1 MTETQ
6 ERFLRTVLSRVPLD
20 SVVELHLFPPIRRG
34 TLETGVA
41 VIATVLP
48 PAPVALLME
57 ADTEEATAVSSELT
71 PDDDSPYR
79 DEVEDEPT
87 AADAAAADD
96 APESLAAAADD
107 APGSHVVVDA
117 VEASDADHDAD
128 HDAVV
133 THDAVVNDD
142 AVADD
147 ESSSHEEE
155 AVINAGALHDEAVT
169 EDESSSNDE
178 EAVIDAGALNDNGEE
193 IDAAASV
200 MIPSPRMRILTAA
213 YRHTIKGIDR
223 GKWSVDVQEEADA
236 PLDAVEAVLR
246 GVRHRSTEPAD
257 PEQVSHDALAAL
269 VTPSIVA
276 PAAA

>member
-48 PAPVALLME
+48 PAPVAMLME
-57 ADTEEATAVSSELT
+57 EEISADTPAEMSSAEDGDDGDSAVLDSDAACANDEGAVLDSDAAEIEMTDDAIDEPRTASAVQSE
-71 PDDDSPYR
+71 PAVDDDSPYL
-79 DEVEDEPT
+79 DEPE
-87 AADAAAADD
+87 AAAASAAHDADAANEADMTEAADD
-96 APESLAAAADD
+96 
-107 APGSHVVVDA
+107 V
-117 VEASDADHDAD
+117 
-128 HDAVV
+128 
-133 THDAVVNDD
+133 DD
-142 AVADD
+142 AVDTVAPL
-147 ESSSHEEE
+147 
-155 AVINAGALHDEAVT
+155 A
-169 EDESSSNDE
+169 
-178 EAVIDAGALNDNGEE
+178 
-193 IDAAASV
+193 
-200 MIPSPRMRILTAA
+200 IPSPRMRILTAA

-257 PEQVSHDALAAL
+257 PEQVSHEALTAL
-269 VTPSIVA
+269 VAPPLVA
-276 PAAA
+276 PVAA

>member
-48 PAPVALLME
+48 PAPVALVMDAEAPVDTAEGISASDAGTDGDDAMLDSDAAEME
-57 ADTEEATAVSSELT
+57 MTDDSIDEPPPATAAAAESAS
-71 PDDDSPYR
+71 DDDSPYLN
-79 DEVEDEPT
+79 EPEAAAAAHEEDEP
-87 AADAAAADD
+87 D
-96 APESLAAAADD
+96 
-107 APGSHVVVDA
+107 
-117 VEASDADHDAD
+117 EAHDAG
-128 HDAVV
+128 DAID
-133 THDAVVNDD
+133 T
-142 AVADD
+142 VAPL
-147 ESSSHEEE
+147 
-155 AVINAGALHDEAVT
+155 A
-169 EDESSSNDE
+169 
-178 EAVIDAGALNDNGEE
+178 
-193 IDAAASV
+193 
-200 MIPSPRMRILTAA
+200 IPSPRMRILTAA

-257 PEQVSHDALAAL
+257 PEQVSHGAMAAL
-269 VTPSIVA
+269 VAPPLA
-276 PAAA
+276 KPAAA